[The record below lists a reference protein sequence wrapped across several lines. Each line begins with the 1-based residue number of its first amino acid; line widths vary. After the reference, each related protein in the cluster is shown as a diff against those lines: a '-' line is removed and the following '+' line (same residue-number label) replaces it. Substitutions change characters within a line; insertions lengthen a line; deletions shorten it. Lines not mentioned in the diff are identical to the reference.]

1 MYKIPENSHYLKP
14 PVPGAI
20 ATKAGWVHPKTNELL
35 VSVLGLPINDNTEPA
50 VEVEVKE
57 TLSNKD
63 ETVIVEDT
71 NVSAEI
77 ETVEEPEIPEIP
89 EIPEHENFILKNVE
103 GGVEVTLAPNIRHKW
118 SKWEVNGEQIAIR
131 GNTVVLKSGD
141 EFVVNSPKGVF
152 SGKV

>member
-20 ATKAGWVHPKTNELL
+20 ATKAGWIHPKTNELL

-57 TLSNKD
+57 TLSNKV
-63 ETVIVEDT
+63 ETTIVEET
-71 NVSAEI
+71 IVSAEI

-89 EIPEHENFILKNVE
+89 EHENFIFKEVE
-103 GGVEVTLAPNIRHKW
+103 GGVEVTLAPNIQHKW